1 MKRSTILLGAA
12 ALLFGLS
19 QAVSPGFAHGHGGGG
34 HHGGGGGFHGG
45 GGGHHGGYHGGGHH
59 GGHHGGGHHGGHHGG
74 YYGGGYYGGGVA
86 AGALIGYGVGAAAA
100 SSAVCPPPGMENS
113 YSINYPGACPTY

>member
-19 QAVSPGFAHGHGGGG
+19 QAVSPGFSHGHGGGG
-34 HHGGGGGFHGG
+34 HH
-45 GGGHHGGYHGGGHH
+45 
-59 GGHHGGGHHGGHHGG
+59 
-74 YYGGGYYGGGVA
+74 GGYYGGGVA